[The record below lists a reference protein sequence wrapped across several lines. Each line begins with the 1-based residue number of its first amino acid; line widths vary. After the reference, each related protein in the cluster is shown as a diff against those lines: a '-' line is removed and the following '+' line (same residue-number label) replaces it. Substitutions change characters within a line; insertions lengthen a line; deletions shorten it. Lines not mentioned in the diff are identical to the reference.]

1 MPSFAALRAQRHSA
15 WLAQLRQQVKQ
26 IISTPDP
33 LHSPPDQVL
42 LFGSRA
48 RGTWDGLSDTDLLVI
63 ANDAATAEFWS
74 DQLHGQL
81 SNTDV
86 LALTHQ
92 QWSAMPQSNS
102 AIWRAIT
109 ANAQP
114 LLEPR

>member
-1 MPSFAALRAQRHSA
+1 MPSFAALRAQHHSA
-15 WLAQLRQQVKQ
+15 FLSQLRQQVRQ
-26 IISTPDP
+26 IISTADP
-33 LHSPPDQVL
+33 LKSPPDQVL

-63 ANDAATAEFWS
+63 ASDAATAEFWS

-92 QWSAMPQSNS
+92 QWSAMPHSNS
-102 AIWRAIT
+102 AIWRAI
-109 ANAQP
+109 AAEAQP
-114 LLEPR
+114 LLEQR